1 MAVRS
6 LLATAVL
13 GLVACVGLVA
23 ADSASATVLMQ
34 ASTTGMSFIAINK
47 TVTVP
52 GWKIRRAKRVVA
64 VMVGRTT
71 EIDPTGPQVQGVPS
85 EMEGMVKVVCSG
97 LRGGVAQ
104 RTIHFAAENDGQNAS
119 IIRLPG
125 YTGCAYQTSSTT
137 CGQSTP
143 TARRSANSCG
153 SGLRQSPPSSSG
165 TSVR

>member
-1 MAVRS
+1 
-6 LLATAVL
+6 
-13 GLVACVGLVA
+13 
-23 ADSASATVLMQ
+23 MQ
-34 ASTTGMSFIAINK
+34 ASTTGMNFVTINK

-71 EIDPTGPQVQGVPS
+71 EIDATGAQVEGVPS

-104 RTIHFAAENDGQNAS
+104 RTVHFAAENDGQNAS

-125 YTGCAYQTSSTT
+125 YTGYGRAFRFVVAAQWNPGVNTLVN
-137 CGQSTP
+137 QIAVARIE
-143 TARRSANSCG
+143 TA
-153 SGLRQSPPSSSG
+153 
-165 TSVR
+165 

>member
-6 LLATAVL
+6 LLATTAL

-34 ASTTGMSFIAINK
+34 ASTTGTNFVTINK

-71 EIDPTGPQVQGVPS
+71 EIDATGAQVEGVPS

-104 RTIHFAAENDGQNAS
+104 RTIHFAAEGDGQNAS

-125 YTGCAYQTSSTT
+125 YTGYGCAFRFVVAAQWNPGVNTLVN
-137 CGQSTP
+137 QIAVARIE
-143 TARRSANSCG
+143 TA
-153 SGLRQSPPSSSG
+153 
-165 TSVR
+165 

>member
-1 MAVRS
+1 MAIRS
-6 LLATAVL
+6 LLATAAL

-34 ASTTGMSFIAINK
+34 ASTTGMNFVTINK

-71 EIDPTGPQVQGVPS
+71 EIDPTGAQVEGVPS
-85 EMEGMVKVVCSG
+85 EREGMVKVVCSG

-119 IIRLPG
+119 VIRLPG
-125 YTGCAYQTSSTT
+125 YTGYG
-137 CGQSTP
+137 CGFRFTVV
-143 TARRSANSCG
+143 AVW
-153 SGLRQSPPSSSG
+153 SPGVNTLVSQFAG
-165 TSVR
+165 VRIETY